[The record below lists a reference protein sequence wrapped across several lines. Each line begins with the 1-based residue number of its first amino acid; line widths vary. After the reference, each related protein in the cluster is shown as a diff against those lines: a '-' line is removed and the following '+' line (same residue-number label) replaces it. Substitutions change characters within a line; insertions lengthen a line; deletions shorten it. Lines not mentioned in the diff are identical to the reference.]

1 MNKCIKKYQLFSLIG
16 LLMFAFLLTGCPA
29 RRPIQETPA
38 PPETIVVPEVARI
51 FFTEVPMEDGPELA
65 RLLAANNRGGEMT
78 VWFEADNNI
87 WVMVQAAE
95 GSDELL
101 RVEEVLQRIPGRDT
115 LLLEVRLNE
124 VKREEQPED
133 KKEEGQDAGQGRTG
147 RHFAD
152 AVLVRL
158 DFNQRPHGIAFLFD
172 SQLEEKLE
180 EDGNG
185 AVKNRAAQPSAAKP
199 PVSAPVPQRQQQA
212 QQPQAQEQKFIQVQE
227 PRPDQ
232 KITSP
237 LQVLGRARVPGGAV
251 HFRLKNGN
259 GEVIAESSTT
269 ATATAPQAG
278 TFSGILSFSPPG
290 GETNGTL
297 EVFSNGRNGQPETL
311 VAVPVVIK

>member
-1 MNKCIKKYQLFSLIG
+1 MNKYIKKYQLLSLVGI
-16 LLMFAFLLTGCPA
+16 LMFAFLLTGCPA
-29 RRPIQETPA
+29 RRPIQEAPV
-38 PPETIVVPEVARI
+38 PPETIIVPEVARI
-51 FFTEVPMEDGPELA
+51 FFTEVPLEDGPELA

-78 VWFEADNNI
+78 VWFEADDNI

-95 GSDELL
+95 GSDEVL
-101 RVEEVLQRIPGRDT
+101 RIEEVLQRIPGRDT
-115 LLLEVRLNE
+115 LLLEIRINE
-124 VKREEQPED
+124 VGREEVPEE
-133 KKEEGQDAGQGRTG
+133 KGKEGQEGEQPRGAGQFG
-147 RHFAD
+147 D
-152 AVLVRL
+152 VKLVRL

-172 SQLEEKLE
+172 SRLEKELE
-180 EDGNG
+180 VDGNG
-185 AVKNRAAQPSAAKP
+185 VQERAAQPP
-199 PVSAPVPQRQQQA
+199 APGPQAQQPQPQGQQA
-212 QQPQAQEQKFIQVQE
+212 QQPPAQEQNFIQVQE
-227 PRPDQ
+227 PRPGQ
-232 KITSP
+232 EVTSP